1 MRNIFPTPILTQFPP
16 SNQAASRRQ
25 PACRRCQN
33 RGTGLTKRCFRSRV
47 LYLDG
52 MGKQKNFQS
61 QLIIKVPEIFYT
73 NTTGGGTKCKI
84 IVGKKTIAYR
94 QKMQPIEQSY
104 NREGKGL
111 RGHNSQR
118 DLDTGG
124 TPAAAVELAL
134 RVWYN
139 RIKGKCGRG
148 RIAGGVCQSRPC
160 GME

>member
-1 MRNIFPTPILTQFPP
+1 MSVSRIQVLFDSLKKYTLVPDFLISRLEKNLFPP
-16 SNQAASRRQ
+16 TIQTKTRESEKCIVRPSPAILGAASTL
-25 PACRRCQN
+25 PA
-33 RGTGLTKRCFRSRV
+33 
-47 LYLDG
+47 
-52 MGKQKNFQS
+52 
-61 QLIIKVPEIFYT
+61 
-73 NTTGGGTKCKI
+73 KCKI
-84 IVGKKTIAYR
+84 IVDKKTIAYR